1 MHIYTNIPEFPMV
14 VHVHIIPRFP
24 HSLFVSRTCRFWN
37 SSAER
42 AGFGKRFQ
50 QRLDRLGLTSTMEI
64 PKVVTQMHSI
74 SWLFLELRG
83 VLSAIL
89 WDTIHIHQTMLKIY
103 IQVHGILQKQL
114 FDSGLQ
120 DGNLLFFLC
129 QEFNDQLR
137 MYVHLILSCG
147 ESNFTTVWATV
158 CSSWVQINCF
168 TGQRS
173 RLLPEGDTSR
183 RYIEEANTMMSR
195 IAGKKWHT
203 SFSYIYIYIH
213 HPLNVCGNLFLFR
226 YLPMEMDYVWIYMQ
240 PASAQVCIVAGF
252 SGCMR
257 WLISFG
263 ATWIIGHG
271 GVLQIPVVHYNSGCG
286 LAQWWY
292 INYI

>member
-168 TGQRS
+168 TSQRS

-203 SFSYIYIYIH
+203 SFSYIYIYTSSSECVWQFIFVSISPNGNGLCMNIH
-213 HPLNVCGNLFLFR
+213 ATCLSPGVYC
-226 YLPMEMDYVWIYMQ
+226 
-240 PASAQVCIVAGF
+240 C
-252 SGCMR
+252 
-257 WLISFG
+257 WL
-263 ATWIIGHG
+263 
-271 GVLQIPVVHYNSGCG
+271 
-286 LAQWWY
+286 
-292 INYI
+292 